1 METFNAVERSAD
13 MVQIGARNRQNFA
26 LLPSGFI
33 RTVEQ
38 ARASHRVLQVPSRRG
53 LWL

>member
-1 METFNAVERSAD
+1 MERSAD

-26 LLPSGFI
+26 LLPSDFI
-33 RTVEQ
+33 RMVKQ
-38 ARASHRVLQVPSRRG
+38 ARASHRVLQVPSRTG